1 MKTPAYYAGYVIG
14 FVKGYFN
21 GQRDIRKLMT
31 LIKQHGSLG
40 NVPTRDLKKLG
51 RISQEAVR
59 RQKLFNATLVLAEL
73 TRSYLGK
80 ELTYTVEVVSD
91 YIDFKDLTE
100 GRKERLN
107 AIADSDSV
115 LYALASF
122 AADFGDINVGD
133 LRLKMEEKGVLHCWY
148 LYKDNVLLAVT

>member
-1 MKTPAYYAGYVIG
+1 MKTPAYYFWFALG
-14 FVKGYFN
+14 FMKGYFN
-21 GQRDIRKLMT
+21 GQRDMRKLMA
-31 LIKQHGSLG
+31 LIKQHGTLG

-51 RISQEAVR
+51 RISNEAVR
-59 RQKLFNATLVLAEL
+59 RQKLFNATLVLVEL
-73 TRSYLGK
+73 SRTFLDK

-115 LYALASF
+115 MHALASF
-122 AADFGDINVGD
+122 AADFGDISVGD
-133 LRLKMEEKGVLHCWY
+133 LRLKMEEKKVLHVWHMY
-148 LYKDNVLLAVT
+148 RDNVLLAVA